1 MPVPGASCSTIRASR
16 VWSPPNAWSWTMTG
30 ASAGS
35 RRTTRWVRI
44 RQRRE
49 QADLRFE
56 AFGMSPGVIM
66 LLRVLHIVGG
76 AFWVGTAV
84 FIAAFLGPS
93 LKAAGPAGGAVMSQ
107 LTQVRRLPI
116 WMMVAMSVTLIAGF
130 LLYWANART
139 GGSAWL
145 GSGPG
150 RTFGLGGLL
159 ALAGGVVGMAVTAPT
174 GRKLGTLGA
183 AMAAAGRP
191 ATPDELATMQ
201 SLQRRMATAAALVA
215 VLV

>member
-1 MPVPGASCSTIRASR
+1 
-16 VWSPPNAWSWTMTG
+16 
-30 ASAGS
+30 
-35 RRTTRWVRI
+35 
-44 RQRRE
+44 
-49 QADLRFE
+49 
-56 AFGMSPGVIM
+56 MSPGIIM

-84 FIAAFLGPS
+84 FIAALLGPS
-93 LKAAGPAGGAVMSQ
+93 LQAAGPAGGAVMAH

-159 ALAGGVVGMAVTAPT
+159 AVAGGVVGMAVTAPT

-183 AMAAAGRP
+183 ALGAAGRP
-191 ATPDELATMQ
+191 PTPDELATMQ
-201 SLQRRMATAAALVA
+201 SLQRRLATAASLVA
-215 VLV
+215 VLVVLATVAMAVARYVS

>member
-1 MPVPGASCSTIRASR
+1 
-16 VWSPPNAWSWTMTG
+16 
-30 ASAGS
+30 
-35 RRTTRWVRI
+35 
-44 RQRRE
+44 
-49 QADLRFE
+49 
-56 AFGMSPGVIM
+56 MSPGVII

-76 AFWVGTAV
+76 LFWVGAAV

-93 LKAAGPAGGAVMSQ
+93 LRAAGPAGGAVMSH
-107 LTQVRRLPI
+107 LTQARRLPI

-130 LLYWANART
+130 LLYWADART
-139 GGSAWL
+139 GGSTWL

-159 ALAGGVVGMAVTAPT
+159 AVAGGVVGMAVTAPT

-191 ATPDELATMQ
+191 PTADELATMQ
-201 SLQRRMATAAALVA
+201 SLQRRLATAAALVA
-215 VLV
+215 VLVVLATVAMAVARYVS